1 MASIKVVL
9 RKKKNSEGK
18 YPIAIRIT
26 KDRKTSY
33 IYTGQYIKE
42 SEWDVGNLKVKKS
55 HPNSTR
61 LNSIILKKL
70 SEINDKL
77 LEAEGKNKDESVRS
91 IKEKI
96 KIKGNTNTFQG
107 LSNEY
112 LKNQEKS
119 GKYSSYLSDRSRVN
133 QFKKFL
139 KNGDIAFSDISELLL
154 KQFMSYLSSKMKLSE
169 RSIVN
174 NIIIIRTLYN
184 LAIRQGIVD
193 QKHYPFGRGGIK
205 IKIPQ
210 GNKIGLD
217 IEEVMAIEHIYLA
230 SWTPIWHTR
239 NVWLI
244 SFYFAG
250 MRISD
255 VLRLKWS
262 DIKDNRLYYTM
273 GKNNKSGSL
282 KIPDKALAIFEFYES
297 NQKRKND
304 YIFPELKKANQNDPK
319 DMNRKIGTAV
329 KQFNKYL
336 KKIGEEANIEKKI
349 TTHIA
354 RHSFGNISGDK
365 IPIQMLQKLYRHTS
379 ITTTMNYQ
387 GNFMFKDTDDALEAV
402 INSSN
407 K

>member
-1 MASIKVVL
+1 MKM
-9 RKKKNSEGK
+9 NGEGK

-26 KDRKTSY
+26 KNRKTSY

-42 SEWDVGNLKVKKS
+42 GDWDDKNYKVKKS
-55 HPNSTR
+55 HPNSIR
-61 LNSIILKKL
+61 LNNVILKKM
-70 SEINDKL
+70 SEINDNL
-77 LEAEGKNKDESVRS
+77 LESEGKNDGESVYK
-91 IKEKI
+91 IKEKTVS
-96 KIKGNTNTFQG
+96 KGNTQTFKG
-107 LSNEY
+107 IAKEY

-119 GKYSSYLSDRSRVN
+119 GKYSSFLSDRSRV
-133 QFKKFL
+133 QHFIEFL
-139 KNGDIAFSDISELLL
+139 QNRDVAFSDITELLL
-154 KQFMSYLSSKMKLSE
+154 IQFKSYLTSEKKLSE

-174 NIIIIRTLYN
+174 NMILIRTLFN
-184 LAIRQGIVD
+184 LAIRQGFVD
-193 QKHYPFGRGGIK
+193 QKHYPFGRSGFK

-210 GNKIGLD
+210 GNKIGLEMDD
-217 IEEVMAIEHIYLA
+217 IIKIENITLPKN
-230 SWTPIWHTR
+230 SPIWHTR

-262 DIKDNRLYYTM
+262 DIKENRLYYTM
-273 GKNNKSGSL
+273 GKNDKAGSL
-282 KIPDKALAIFEFYES
+282 KIPEKAMAIFDLYKTDQNGKGDFF
-297 NQKRKND
+297 
-304 YIFPELKKANQNDPK
+304 FPELKKANQNDPK

-336 KKIGEEANIEKKI
+336 KKIGEMSEIDKKI

-379 ITTTMNYQ
+379 ITTTINYQ
-387 GNFMFKDTDDALEAV
+387 GNFLFKDADDALEAV
-402 INSSN
+402 INP
-407 K
+407 

>member
-1 MASIKVVL
+1 MKM
-9 RKKKNSEGK
+9 NGEGK

-26 KDRKTSY
+26 KNRKTSY

-42 SEWDVGNLKVKKS
+42 SDWDDKNNKVKKS
-55 HPNSTR
+55 HPNSIR
-61 LNSIILKKL
+61 LNNVILKKM
-70 SEINDKL
+70 SEINDNL
-77 LEAEGKNKDESVRS
+77 LESEGKSDGESVYR
-91 IKEKI
+91 IKEKTVS
-96 KIKGNTNTFQG
+96 KGNTQTFKG
-107 LSNEY
+107 IAKEY

-119 GKYSSYLSDRSRVN
+119 GKYSSFLSDRSRV
-133 QFKKFL
+133 QHFIEFL
-139 KNGDIAFSDISELLL
+139 KNRDVAFSDITELLL
-154 KQFMSYLSSKMKLSE
+154 IQFKSYLASEKKLSE

-174 NIIIIRTLYN
+174 NMILIRTLFN
-184 LAIRQGIVD
+184 LAIRQGFVD
-193 QKHYPFGRGGIK
+193 QKHYPFGRSGFK

-210 GNKIGLD
+210 GNKIGLEMVD
-217 IEEVMAIEHIYLA
+217 IIKIESITLPKD
-230 SWTPIWHTR
+230 SPIWHTR

-262 DIKDNRLYYTM
+262 DIKENRLYYTM
-273 GKNNKSGSL
+273 GKNDKAGSL
-282 KIPDKALAIFEFYES
+282 KIPDKAIAIFGIYKSYQNGKGDF
-297 NQKRKND
+297 
-304 YIFPELKKANQNDPK
+304 IFPELKKANQNDPK

-336 KKIGEEANIEKKI
+336 KKIGEIAGIDKKI

-379 ITTTMNYQ
+379 ITTTINYQ
-387 GNFMFKDTDDALEAV
+387 GNFLFKDADDALDAV
-402 INSSN
+402 INP
-407 K
+407 